1 MLFAEPL
8 DWLSGWI
15 ETWYLSFQLLFSH
28 HRHRHHYATEIVE
41 RCGLKEKWVSFRR
54 SYPGYQRI
62 VAIYIKYVHF
72 YKEFM
77 KLNPGKTK
85 FYDSKNY

>member
-1 MLFAEPL
+1 MVFAEPL

-15 ETWYLSFQLLFSH
+15 ETWYLSFQLLLSH

-41 RCGLKEKWVSFRR
+41 RYGLKEKWVSFRR

-62 VAIYIKYVHF
+62 VAIYIKYVQCGININNIRTLRSAT
-72 YKEFM
+72 E
-77 KLNPGKTK
+77 
-85 FYDSKNY
+85 